1 VYNTGS
7 KDILTGHTLIIF
19 PLSFLEL
26 SASFVELQLTW
37 LGATCTTYLL
47 PTGKASPTV
56 DGDAAREPH
65 STGDA
70 MSGTGK
76 GEGETW
82 GLCTKEMRVG
92 RPTFQKQ
99 KTGPVGRKASITL
112 RSAMD
117 LHFTQERV
125 LAEKDKV
132 PWK

>member
-1 VYNTGS
+1 MYNTGS

-37 LGATCTTYLL
+37 LGATSTTYLP

-65 STGDA
+65 SAGDA

-82 GLCTKEMRVG
+82 GLCTKEMVG
-92 RPTFQKQ
+92 WEDQHSGNEKWDLS
-99 KTGPVGRKASITL
+99 VGKLPS
-112 RSAMD
+112 
-117 LHFTQERV
+117 H
-125 LAEKDKV
+125 
-132 PWK
+132 